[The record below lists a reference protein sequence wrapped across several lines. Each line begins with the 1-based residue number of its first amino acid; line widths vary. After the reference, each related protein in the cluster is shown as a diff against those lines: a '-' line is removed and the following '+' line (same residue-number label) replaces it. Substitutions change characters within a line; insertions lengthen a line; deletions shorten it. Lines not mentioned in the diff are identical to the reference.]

1 MIKELFTEEL
11 MISELKAANKLEA
24 IEEMVEQLNLSGK
37 LINKSAY
44 LEAVLHREAE
54 YSTGIG
60 MGVAIPHGKS
70 SGVKSP
76 ALVFARSQAG
86 IDFESMDGEPTY
98 LLFLVAVPESAN
110 DEHLKILGLLSRK
123 LMHQEVRQ
131 KLMEAV
137 SYEEVIDIII

>member
-11 MISELKAANKLEA
+11 MISELKAATKLEA
-24 IEEMVEQLNLSGK
+24 IGEMVEQLNLSGK

-137 SYEEVIDIII
+137 SYEEVIDIIT

>member
-1 MIKELFTEEL
+1 MIQELFTEEL
-11 MISELKAANKLEA
+11 MISQLQAATKLEA
-24 IEEMVEQLNLSGK
+24 IEEMVEQLNRTGK
-37 LINKSAY
+37 LINKPAY

-86 IDFESMDGEPTY
+86 IDFDSMDGEPAY
-98 LLFLVAVPESAN
+98 LFFLVAVPESAN

-131 KLMEAV
+131 QLMAAAT
-137 SYEEVIDIII
+137 YEEVIGIIT

>member
-11 MISELKAANKLEA
+11 MISELKAATKLEA

-123 LMHQEVRQ
+123 LMHQDVRQ

-137 SYEEVIDIII
+137 SYEEVIDIIT

>member
-11 MISELKAANKLEA
+11 MISELKAATKLEA

-86 IDFESMDGEPTY
+86 IDFESMDGESTY

-137 SYEEVIDIII
+137 SYEEVIDIIT